1 MKPFFPDREVVP
13 QQRRPIPCSP
23 IKQRGSIMVALILN
37 AIYREF
43 LKSALPG
50 MATVGARR

>member
-1 MKPFFPDREVVP
+1 M
-13 QQRRPIPCSP
+13 
-23 IKQRGSIMVALILN
+23 KQRGSIMVALILN